1 MADTFSHIRRTG
13 AFHSLRREGV
23 KTSGAGRPRG
33 TGRRGL
39 SLPVVG
45 GTSGRGTTR
54 REGTSD
60 RVEIG
65 LRELGRPG
73 AKEVEA

>member
-1 MADTFSHIRRTG
+1 M
-13 AFHSLRREGV
+13 LRLEGV
-23 KTSGAGRPRG
+23 KTSRAGRPSEA
-33 TGRRGL
+33 GRRGL
-39 SLPVVG
+39 SLPVVD

-65 LRELGRPG
+65 LRESGRPG
-73 AKEVEA
+73 AEEVEA

>member
-1 MADTFSHIRRTG
+1 MRRTG
-13 AFHSLRREGV
+13 ASHSLRQEGV
-23 KTSGAGRPRG
+23 KTLGAGRPRG

-60 RVEIG
+60 RVEIN
-65 LRELGRPG
+65 LRESGRSG
-73 AKEVEA
+73 AEEVEA

>member
-1 MADTFSHIRRTG
+1 MQRTQTS
-13 AFHSLRREGV
+13 HSLRQEGV
-23 KTSGAGRPRG
+23 KTSGAGRPRV

-39 SLPVVG
+39 NLLVVG
-45 GTSGRGTTR
+45 GTRGRGTTG

-65 LRELGRPG
+65 LRESGRPG